1 MLLKKKELWG
11 IVSRTKIKLTMNFVD
26 MKNKN
31 SKVRTF
37 IIMGLHDFLF
47 QNVIRAKIVKK
58 NLELAPKSI

>member
-1 MLLKKKELWG
+1 
-11 IVSRTKIKLTMNFVD
+11 MNFVD

-58 NLELAPKSI
+58 NLELAPKSIWG